1 MYDKKNNPGYSTQK
15 IKSICAGCRTERL
28 MINTFFESLPDWNGM
43 HHAYDAYIVSAFWTR
58 MILASLFGSK
68 CDKCDLPFSNENEY
82 VMKLQNENKIF
93 HLDCFACLTCGI
105 RLVPGDNFALRNNEE
120 LGTALLCIEHYDLLE
135 KRSNEEDLFTL
146 RNDNILQEGSSGGY
160 HHPSFPEEIIKREE
174 NEGVYDLEEFVE
186 EDESQGSFEGFL
198 RGERGGGGGGP
209 PFSGGF
215 DEPSSSSS
223 SCSSSTTATPTTAHY
238 KSSSSS
244 KSSNRRVG
252 RVRTVLSE
260 KQLSILNK
268 CYNNNPRPDANVKE
282 QMVEMTSL
290 SHRVIRVWF
299 QNKRCKDK
307 KRQILDSEKETMVK
321 NDFANNY
328 GTPIHSYPSGTS
340 WGGGGNTPRQ
350 GQGQHHLDGLLM
362 PDKMIYRT
370 NNLSSIPPPPGVY
383 NHMSNDGRTA
393 GPGDPLVRPTSDPS
407 YTLTCLEGN
416 GRLTAGGILM
426 EGDSNGGG
434 GSSGGGSSNL
444 IIGSEA

>member
-15 IKSICAGCRTERL
+15 IKSICAGCRTEIDDQYVLRVSSGLEWHASCLRCIHCKRL
-28 MINTFFESLPDWNGM
+28 LDENDTCFVRNQNIFCKPD
-43 HHAYDAYIVSAFWTR
+43 YIR
-58 MILASLFGSK
+58 LFGSK

-105 RLVPGDNFALRNNEE
+105 RLVPGDKFALRNNEE

-321 NDFANNY
+321 VLGYGAMPGIPLIASPPVKAENDFANNY

-340 WGGGGNTPRQ
+340 WGGGGHTPRQ

-362 PDKMIYRT
+362 PDKV
-370 NNLSSIPPPPGVY
+370 SIK
-383 NHMSNDGRTA
+383 
-393 GPGDPLVRPTSDPS
+393 
-407 YTLTCLEGN
+407 
-416 GRLTAGGILM
+416 
-426 EGDSNGGG
+426 
-434 GSSGGGSSNL
+434 
-444 IIGSEA
+444 